1 MLFLPTPLTISL
13 SHLLYAMET
22 SELLKKVRKIEI
34 KTKGLSKHLFS
45 GEYHSAFKGRGMSF
59 SEVRDYQYGDDVRNI
74 DWNVTAR
81 TGDPHV
87 KIFEEEREL
96 TVMMLIDMS
105 RSSYF
110 GTVNQLKNEVMTEIC
125 AVLAFSAIN
134 NNDKV
139 GVAFFSNKVE
149 KYIPPKKGRQ
159 HILRIIRELI
169 DFEPQGHGTDI
180 GLMLEY
186 FNNVV
191 KKRSIC
197 FLLSDFL
204 TKAYESPLRIAAR
217 RHDVIGVN
225 IIDPREEELPDVGLI
240 RARDAE
246 TGEMRW
252 IDTSSRRLRDRYAA
266 WHQDHLAYFRT
277 SFKKVGA
284 DIVNIRTNDSYVN
297 ALLKFFQQRSH

>member
-1 MLFLPTPLTISL
+1 
-13 SHLLYAMET
+13 MET

-96 TVMMLIDMS
+96 TVMLLIDMS
-105 RSSYF
+105 RSSFF
-110 GTVNQLKNEVMTEIC
+110 GTVNQLKNEVITEIC

-139 GVAFFSNKVE
+139 GVAFFSDKVE
-149 KYIPPKKGRQ
+149 KYIPAKKGRQ

-169 DFEPQGHGTDI
+169 DFEPEGHGTDI
-180 GLMLEY
+180 GVMLEY
-186 FNNVV
+186 FNNIV

-204 TKAYESPLRIAAR
+204 AKAYESPLRIAAR

-246 TGEMRW
+246 SGEMRW
-252 IDTSSRRLRDRYAA
+252 IDTSSRRLRERYAA

-277 SFKKVGA
+277 TFKKVGA
-284 DIVNIRTNDSYVN
+284 DAVNIRTNESYVN
-297 ALLKFFQQRSH
+297 ALLKFFQQRGR